1 MNTSCAPS
9 SDRQITNTPGINKT
23 GRTQLAAIFR
33 WPLLLALLIL
43 PPMVQAQ
50 WTATVGAQTDDKG
63 IQAQFSEWSP
73 PVNLGPPVN
82 TPGFNA
88 AGPALSKDGLSLYFN
103 SNRPGGFGGAD
114 IWVSQRASR
123 EDAWGE
129 PVNLGPT
136 TNTAANEDTPSF
148 SRDGH
153 TMYFNSDRAGSFG
166 LRDIWIS
173 RRANTHDDFGWEEPV
188 NAGPGVN
195 SAFDDAGASYLENEE
210 AGTPLLY
217 FGSNRTAGL
226 FDVYV
231 SAQAADGSWGP
242 PVLVPELSSPLNEQ
256 HPSVR
261 FDGLELFLDSN
272 RLGTFGFRD
281 LWVSTRETT
290 LDPWSAPVNLG
301 ATVNSTFID
310 QTPFIASDRETLF
323 FVSNRPGGIGGPG
336 NLDIY
341 MSTRERTS
349 TTSAL
354 AR

>member
-1 MNTSCAPS
+1 MKTKTKKKEITAMKKQIPINELGSRITS
-9 SDRQITNTPGINKT
+9 K
-23 GRTQLAAIFR
+23 AIFA
-33 WPLLLALLIL
+33 LLLALGASGLL
-43 PPMVQAQ
+43 
-50 WTATVGAQTDDKG
+50 ATPRFLAAST
-63 IQAQFSEWSP
+63 FSEWSA
-73 PVNLGPPVN
+73 PVNLGPTVN
-82 TPGFNA
+82 TGSID

-103 SNRPGGFGGAD
+103 SNRPGGFGGND

-123 EDAWGE
+123 DDAWGA

-136 TNTAANEDTPSF
+136 INTASNEDTPSF

-153 TMYFNSDRAGSFG
+153 TMYFNSDRPGGFG
-166 LRDIWIS
+166 LRDIYIS
-173 RRANTHDDFGWEEPV
+173 RRTNTHNDFGWEEPV

-195 SAFDDAGASYLENEE
+195 SAFLDAGASYFENEE

-217 FGSNRTAGL
+217 FGSTRPAGL
-226 FDVYV
+226 FDIYV

-242 PVLVPELSSPLNEQ
+242 AVLVPELSSPLNEQ

-261 FDGLELFLDSN
+261 FDGLELFLDSD
-272 RLGTFGFRD
+272 RLGTFGLRD

-301 ATVNSTFID
+301 VTVNSAFID

-323 FVSNRPGGIGGPG
+323 FASNRPGGLG

-341 MSTRERTS
+341 MTTRERTR